1 MGKTISFRDNILFYN
16 VYILFDYS
24 FMSTGKSIFTLY
36 FEFSSFW
43 HISTEVCLQTHS
55 FAWLFCCNKGKELSR
70 WAAPELSRWVD
81 HSNYQLFILSQMHV
95 LHTEQQKI
103 SFGQIP
109 YFDFQVLTRW
119 QMERNYNQK
128 KAAHLSQP
136 KTIFRLSKLEAS
148 PPCFPQ
154 MSPAE
159 RFYREEIRKTSGA
172 AMEIVLTHSNL
183 NHNFFTVAYLQFLWN
198 LGKYIFIFLSSQL
211 GSIFG
216 QAFTRVKANY

>member
-1 MGKTISFRDNILFYN
+1 MSSSRAQQVSRSLQLPALHPVSDACITYWTTKNIFWTDSLLWLSSTYKMANGKN
-16 VYILFDYS
+16 
-24 FMSTGKSIFTLY
+24 
-36 FEFSSFW
+36 
-43 HISTEVCLQTHS
+43 
-55 FAWLFCCNKGKELSR
+55 
-70 WAAPELSRWVD
+70 
-81 HSNYQLFILSQMHV
+81 
-95 LHTEQQKI
+95 
-103 SFGQIP
+103 
-109 YFDFQVLTRW
+109 
-119 QMERNYNQK
+119 NQK

-154 MSPAE
+154 VSPAE
-159 RFYREEIRKTSGA
+159 RFYREEIMKTSGT

-198 LGKYIFIFLSSQL
+198 HGKYIFFFLSSQL